1 MGEHLL
7 CKQGVVGSNPT
18 VSMGDGCGLRAMR
31 FPGFQKNRSCLVLWS
46 LCGARCGLGVLFF
59 LMVKMNWC
67 VVTHHKCQRV
77 CLRADV
83 MRGAAVRK

>member
-18 VSMGDGCGLRAMR
+18 VSMGDGCGLRAMS
-31 FPGFQKNRSCLVLWS
+31 FPGFQKNRSSFVLWS
-46 LCGARCGLGVLFF
+46 FEGARCGLEVLFF

-83 MRGAAVRK
+83 MRGAAAC

>member
-46 LCGARCGLGVLFF
+46 LCGARCGLEVLFF

-67 VVTHHKCQRV
+67 VVTHHECQRV
-77 CLRADV
+77 CLCADV
-83 MRGAAVRK
+83 MRGAAVR